1 MAVEARML
9 MSGKLGADQ
18 EGGLAERSQG
28 GRGKAGHSVIIWL
41 EVSPTVTGVTGADSL
56 GWKQKDGFL

>member
-18 EGGLAERSQG
+18 EGGLAERAQG
-28 GRGKAGHSVIIWL
+28 VWGKLDILS
-41 EVSPTVTGVTGADSL
+41 SF
-56 GWKQKDGFL
+56 GWK

>member
-18 EGGLAERSQG
+18 EGGLAERAQG
-28 GRGKAGHSVIIWL
+28 VRGKLDILS
-41 EVSPTVTGVTGADSL
+41 SF
-56 GWKQKDGFL
+56 GWK